1 MTGVYRYLVGVLN
14 SRPSLICGPLKCGLL
29 SVFSLFG
36 VGLEHKGLGLLP
48 GEFGATKVSVAGGVL
63 KDGAFQVQVPAKNKL
78 LFMCSKCPKLTK
90 LTKMWAKID
99 PKIERK
105 WTKNDYKLCKKV

>member
-1 MTGVYRYLVGVLN
+1 MVYFPYFRFLGG
-14 SRPSLICGPLKCGLL
+14 S
-29 SVFSLFG
+29 
-36 VGLEHKGLGLLP
+36 LEHKGLGLLP

-90 LTKMWAKID
+90 LTKMWAKNG
-99 PKIERK
+99 PKI
-105 WTKNDYKLCKKV
+105 D